1 MAGKKSRCKDCKEVF
16 TIPAPLSPPPPP
28 PREPAPATKSS
39 SLGLRNFTVIP
50 EEVISRRVVEEF
62 AEFEPVEEVR
72 RAPKPVLEEEPL
84 ELAPR
89 RAAYPNRSGRSSRR
103 DDVDTEVGVTVA
115 GAYVALAILGFIILA
130 IWHAVGEP
138 GSARVGRV
146 FGASLLILYV
156 LGLLMGSWGGIWLLV
171 IAFRDTVMQGVLC
184 LCVPLYPVFYM
195 LSRWRETRGIV
206 AMSFAPLGVLILFAL
221 FGGYV
226 IGLKGP
232 TTFFDRLG
240 ERLDSLVPE
249 VAPRV
254 DSARL
259 AEAER
264 LCRDYIQAMRTY
276 TDELSRIQSIAPG
289 QLNRAAL
296 DGKGARM
303 DSAERRVQSFKLTK
317 NELTALKSSL
327 GGEMRSAIIAL
338 KYELTRLD
346 SLPRLRGQFGAT
358 IAGLDRLL
366 TEWEAPIDGGAAP
379 QLADAS
385 PPTFVAPS
393 PRPSGLLPPGGPSG
407 FRPGGMQPGLPPRGF
422 ETFDTHY
429 NRLRSQY
436 GDRAVM
442 VVLSGLPTNSEAARG
457 VTKRDVEDAIDKRL
471 KALAPESH
479 QSMSTGSGD
488 GRTMCIAP
496 VDDVKGLAGR
506 IDFGKVSLNG
516 SRIDIAVSGAYI
528 ASVPRLPAA
537 PSVAAR
543 LPSASERGPEIPADA
558 DPLTKSLLQ
567 LKSADNFRKKDAL
580 QRLTRVKPTNKQ
592 KEVLEA
598 ILPLLDHDDDDLV
611 KHAVR
616 VLAVWH
622 SPEALAKLSDLVND
636 SRVFLR
642 WEIIKALGK
651 YDEPKAAEALIERL
665 KEDGHQAEEAL
676 RSMGQVAEPPLI
688 ALLRNP
694 DADLRKKACEVLK
707 FVGGAAT
714 LKAMKSIPPDPE
726 FFVRVAAQDAIKMI
740 NLRVGP
746 PTSDVPETKK
756 NATNSSGKTKQ
767 KS

>member
-1 MAGKKSRCKDCKEVF
+1 
-16 TIPAPLSPPPPP
+16 
-28 PREPAPATKSS
+28 
-39 SLGLRNFTVIP
+39 
-50 EEVISRRVVEEF
+50 
-62 AEFEPVEEVR
+62 
-72 RAPKPVLEEEPL
+72 
-84 ELAPR
+84 
-89 RAAYPNRSGRSSRR
+89 
-103 DDVDTEVGVTVA
+103 
-115 GAYVALAILGFIILA
+115 
-130 IWHAVGEP
+130 
-138 GSARVGRV
+138 
-146 FGASLLILYV
+146 
-156 LGLLMGSWGGIWLLV
+156 
-171 IAFRDTVMQGVLC
+171 LC

-195 LSRWRETRGIV
+195 LSRWRETRGIF
-206 AMSFAPLGVLILFAL
+206 AMSFAPLGVVILFAL

-232 TTFFDRLG
+232 TTFFDKIG

-259 AEAER
+259 AVAER
-264 LCRDYIQAMRTY
+264 LCREYIQAMRSY

-289 QLNRAAL
+289 QLNRSSL
-296 DGKGARM
+296 DAKGARM
-303 DSAERRVQSFKLTK
+303 DSAEWQVQSFKLAK
-317 NELTALKSSL
+317 NELTALKSSI
-327 GGEMRSAIIAL
+327 GAEMRSAIIAL

-346 SLPRLRGQFGAT
+346 SLPRLRGQFGAP
-358 IAGLDRLL
+358 IARLDRLL
-366 TEWEAPIDGGAAP
+366 SEWEAPTDVDAGP
-379 QLADAS
+379 QLAEAS

-393 PRPSGLLPPGGPSG
+393 PGPSGLPPSGRPSGI
-407 FRPGGMQPGLPPRGF
+407 RPGGMQPGMPRHVI
-422 ETFDTHY
+422 EDLDTHY

-442 VVLSGLPTNSEAARG
+442 VVLSGLPTNSDTTRG

-479 QSMSTGSGD
+479 QSMSTGSGA

-496 VDDVKGLAGR
+496 VDDVKGLAER
-506 IDFGKVSLNG
+506 IDFGKASLKG
-516 SRIDIAVSGAYI
+516 SRIDVAVSGTYI
-528 ASVPRLPAA
+528 ASVPRLPAE

-543 LPSASERGPEIPADA
+543 RPSPREKDPEIPAEA
-558 DPLTKSLLQ
+558 DPITKSLIQ
-567 LKSADNFRKKDAL
+567 LKSTDIFRKKDAL

-598 ILPLLDHDDDDLV
+598 ILPLLDHDDEDLV

-616 VLAVWH
+616 VLAVWQ
-622 SPEALAKLSDLVND
+622 SPEALAKLSELVND

-665 KEDGHQAEEAL
+665 KDDGHQAEEAL
-676 RSMGQVAEPPLI
+676 KSMGAIAEPPLI

-714 LKAMKSIPPDPE
+714 LKAMKAIPRDPE

-746 PTSDVPETKK
+746 PAPDSPDTKK
-756 NATNSSGKTKQ
+756 NATPPPGKTKK